1 MASRM
6 SQLPGLAPEYGI
18 SIGNQIDLSLSDYLR
33 YFKDDPEARILA
45 LYIEGFLPGD
55 GLSLAEVAQ
64 EITHQKGK
72 SVVVY
77 KAGRS
82 PEGQAATASHTAS
95 VAGDYLVSR
104 EVLEQAGM
112 IVAQDID
119 EFEEFIKNLCFLAGK
134 KVRGRRVGLI
144 SNAGFECVIM
154 SDNLAGEESLELA
167 VLTSETKVKLSEILQ
182 PLGIDRLQD
191 VRNPLDATP
200 VADDRTFCEC
210 VEAILSDLNVD
221 CAVVSPLPM
230 SPAMNTLAP
239 EEFHR
244 EDLNRE
250 GSTPRLLAEIFKRTD
265 KPFVVSIDSG
275 KPYLPMIELLEA
287 EGVPVFRR
295 CDEAVVFMRKYI
307 HHFLR

>member
-6 SQLPGLAPEYGI
+6 SQLPELAPEYGI

-33 YFKDDPEARILA
+33 YLKDDPEARILA
-45 LYIEGFLPGD
+45 LYVEGFLPGD
-55 GLSLAEVAQ
+55 GLSLAEAAQ
-64 EITHQKGK
+64 EINRQEGK
-72 SVVVY
+72 AVVVY

-104 EVLEQAGM
+104 AVFEQAGM

-119 EFEEFIKNLCFLAGK
+119 EFEDFVKNLCFLAGK
-134 KVRGRRVGLI
+134 KVQGRRVGLI

-154 SDNLAGEESLELA
+154 SDNLAGEEYLELA
-167 VLTSETKVKLSEILQ
+167 ALTEETKAKLTAILQ

-200 VADDRTFCEC
+200 VADDRTFCAC
-210 VEAILSDLNVD
+210 VEPILEDPNVD

-239 EEFHR
+239 GELHR
-244 EDLNRE
+244 EDLERE
-250 GSTPRLLAEIFKRTD
+250 GSTPRRLAEIFKKTD

-275 KPYLPMIELLEA
+275 KPYLPMIKLLET
-287 EGVPVFRR
+287 EGIPVFRR